1 MIKTLAIE
9 TSCDDTSIGII
20 SFDGT
25 TFLVD
30 EILAYSQVPDHQ
42 IYGGVVPEIASRL
55 HSEKIIK
62 VLENIGYEKIKE
74 VDFITVTATPWLP
87 GSLVV
92 GKAVANLLWSYF
104 HKEVVEVNHIFWHIF
119 SLFLERN
126 IKEIKFPMAVLT
138 ASWWHN
144 NLYVIDKNKKIFDK
158 NIDVIQFGNYYL
170 EKVGQTIDDAAGEC
184 FDKVSRMLWGP
195 YPWGV
200 WISQKSFEIQDK
212 LLWGINT
219 FPWFSDIKK
228 LVDNKF
234 DRDLLWTG
242 KFFKRVWLS
251 HDKFDFSFSGVK
263 SQVYVLLKFF
273 SDHDIELNDELIA
286 VLAYEFQES
295 VVETLSKKLVRVAL
309 KYQVKTLW
317 LSGGVSANERLHTY
331 LWEVL
336 ADENWLKNQSLN
348 MGVKVRHH
356 FDFQILRPLSK
367 VYCTDNSAMIGV
379 VGILKKRG
387 KRNIYSFFK
396 KLFK

>member
-20 SFDGT
+20 SFDGK
-25 TFLVD
+25 TFLVE

-42 IYGGVVPEIASRL
+42 IYWGVVPEIASRL

-74 VDFITVTATPWLP
+74 VDFIIVTSTPWLP

-92 GKAVANLLWSYF
+92 GKTVANLLWSYF
-104 HKEVVEVNHIFWHIF
+104 GKEIVEVNHIFWHIF

-144 NLYVIDKNKKIFDK
+144 NIYIVDKNKKIFDRNA
-158 NIDVIQFGNYYL
+158 NIIRFGNYYL
-170 EKVGQTIDDAAGEC
+170 EQIGQSIDDAAGEC
-184 FDKVSRMLWGP
+184 FDKVSRMLWWP
-195 YPWGV
+195 YPGWV
-200 WISQKSFEIQDK
+200 WISQKAFEIQDK
-212 LLWGINT
+212 LLLWIDK
-219 FPWFSDIKK
+219 FSWFSEIQK
-228 LVDNKF
+228 LEDKKF
-234 DRDLLWTG
+234 DRSLLWTG

-251 HDKFDFSFSGVK
+251 HDKFEFSFSGVK
-263 SQVYVLLKFF
+263 SQVYVLLKLFT
-273 SDHDIELNDELIA
+273 DHNIELTDELIS

-295 VVETLSKKLVRVAL
+295 VVETLSKKLVRAAL

-317 LSGGVSANERLHTY
+317 LSGGVSANERLHMC

-336 ADENWLKNQSLN
+336 DDENWLKNQSLN
-348 MGVKVRHH
+348 MWVKVRHNFNFH
-356 FDFQILRPLSK
+356 VLRPLSK
-367 VYCTDNSAMIGV
+367 VYCTDNSAMIWV
-379 VGILKKRG
+379 VWILKKTVR
-387 KRNIYSFFK
+387 KNIFLKMLTWFK
-396 KLFK
+396 